1 MDPDVETS
9 NYSEFNLSA
18 PLRSFAST
26 VRGVLLNPT
35 KFFGEVSADPRAS
48 LRDPLLFSFICS
60 SISAPLAFLA
70 VPLDP
75 FIQDA
80 PGFRETFS
88 WFPELEIATTGISVA
103 IRTGLI
109 SVFVGLLILALIV
122 LGFALLTYIGAAL
135 YQLLVRIFVGREN
148 AGFAATFKVFT
159 YVSAVSLLS
168 WVPVLGYLMSL
179 YAFYLTAMGIREL
192 HSTTTTRAVLV
203 AAVPFAFSL
212 LSLVTLFSD

>member
-1 MDPDVETS
+1 MDPDVGTS

-26 VRGVLLNPT
+26 VRGVLLNPAE
-35 KFFGEVSADPRAS
+35 FFGEVSADPRAS
-48 LRDPLLFSFICS
+48 LRDPLLFSLICS

-80 PGFRETFS
+80 PGVRETFS
-88 WFPELEIATTGISVA
+88 WFPELEIAEAGISVA

-109 SVFVGLLILALIV
+109 SVFVGLLILALLV
-122 LGFALLTYIGAAL
+122 LGFALLTYIGAGL

-148 AGFAATFKVFT
+148 AGFATTFKVFT

-179 YAFYLTAMGIREL
+179 YAFYLTAVGIREL